1 MYVDHQNIVF
11 SRLSRQST
19 NTIMTGSWHGVAK
32 FVIVK
37 IMSKVGYQNRVLPD
51 DPLTVFI
58 WNCNFYFYSLCT
70 YECRC
75 HWFQSGWGTFEVLQH
90 QLHHPDITTNKHYM
104 NNMRGQNIHFIHI
117 HTGCS
122 YLTSYCCEI
131 APHWVLGRM
140 SRKCPRVTP
149 HMAVLGNHL
158 QQEPLALPYPEQ
170 ELLALPYP
178 EQELLA
184 LVDHQTAR
192 KRVVLLSID
201 APKWMFYQNTENEIN
216 IYIYIY
222 KSI

>member
-51 DPLTVFI
+51 DTLTVFI

-90 QLHHPDITTNKHYM
+90 QLHHPDITINKHYM
-104 NNMRGQNIHFIHI
+104 SNMRGQKIHFIHI

-149 HMAVLGNHL
+149 IWLSWVTTCSRNPWHCHTLSRNPWHCHTLSRNPWHWWTTKL
-158 QQEPLALPYPEQ
+158 QEKEWY
-170 ELLALPYP
+170 
-178 EQELLA
+178 
-184 LVDHQTAR
+184 
-192 KRVVLLSID
+192 
-201 APKWMFYQNTENEIN
+201 F
-216 IYIYIY
+216 
-222 KSI
+222 